1 MRARA
6 VAVALGIGLLAV
18 PSASAAPDAV
28 TATRATPVAAV
39 DPAASAPA
47 TVSDVIA
54 GFTFVVGY
62 ASLNAPGQGLRIR
75 AGDTI
80 EWTNLDPVSHS
91 IAFDAMPGKLYLKN
105 VGDKG
110 SMTFPTAGYYV
121 YRCPEHPDAPG
132 MEGLVFVTD

>member
-6 VAVALGIGLLAV
+6 VAVALGLGLMAV
-18 PSASAAPDAV
+18 PSASAAPEPGGE
-28 TATRATPVAAV
+28 TPG
-39 DPAASAPA
+39 ASAPT

-105 VGDKG
+105 LGDKG
-110 SMTFPTAGYYV
+110 SMTFNSAGYYV

>member
-1 MRARA
+1 MRRRA
-6 VAVALGIGLLAV
+6 VAVALGLGVLAG
-18 PSASAAPDAV
+18 PGASAAPGPSV
-28 TATRATPVAAV
+28 TA
-39 DPAASAPA
+39 PAASEPA

-62 ASLNAPGQGLRIR
+62 ASLNAPGQTLRIR

-110 SMTFPTAGYYV
+110 AMTFPAPGYYI

-132 MEGLVFVTD
+132 MEGLVFVSD